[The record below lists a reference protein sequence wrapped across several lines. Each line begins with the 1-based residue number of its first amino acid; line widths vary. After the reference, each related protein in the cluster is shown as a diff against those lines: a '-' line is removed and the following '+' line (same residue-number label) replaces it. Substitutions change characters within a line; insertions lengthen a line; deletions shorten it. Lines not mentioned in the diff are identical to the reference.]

1 MILMIIIIKSFF
13 KTCLSNF
20 LQIVFFKVMFECVEA
35 ILLISW
41 DLIPQTGPAGDKAV
55 SASFMVDIF

>member
-1 MILMIIIIKSFF
+1 MCRSDSF
-13 KTCLSNF
+13 NF
-20 LQIVFFKVMFECVEA
+20 F
-35 ILLISW
+35 W